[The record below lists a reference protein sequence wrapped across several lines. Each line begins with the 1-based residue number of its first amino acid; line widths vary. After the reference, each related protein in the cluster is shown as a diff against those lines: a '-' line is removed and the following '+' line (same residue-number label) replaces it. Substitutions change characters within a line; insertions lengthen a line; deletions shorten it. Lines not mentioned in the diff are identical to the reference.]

1 MYSRYTN
8 NSNKREKEKMGDHDL
23 IVLLTAAASAFG
35 LKEIW
40 AVIKKRMDIDAR
52 RDDKK
57 DARKVSYEA
66 TKDQLTAQVIE
77 ELKNKIGD
85 LEVKIDE
92 LIRENIA
99 LNVKLAR
106 MEERILV
113 NAKIKGGRK
122 LKAKGKKEE

>member
-1 MYSRYTN
+1 MYNRYY
-8 NSNKREKEKMGDHDL
+8 KFIKMGDHDL

-52 RDDKK
+52 KSENK
-57 DARKVSYEA
+57 SAIKASYET
-66 TKDQLTAQVIE
+66 TKDQITATVIE
-77 ELKNKIGD
+77 ELKDKIGE
-85 LEVKIDE
+85 LEAKIDE
-92 LIRENIA
+92 LIKENMA

-113 NAKIKGGRK
+113 NAKT
-122 LKAKGKKEE
+122 KAKRKRNNIKEK